1 MKTLLSILLL
11 AVSATALADDAIHVE
26 KATGDNAYTVQEIVT
41 KRAELKDKT
50 VLVRGQVVK
59 FNAQIMGKNWIHLQ
73 DGTGSDTDE
82 SNDLLVT
89 SQEAAKVGDVITAQ
103 GVVRVEQDFGSGYAY
118 SVMLEGA
125 TLQK

>member
-1 MKTLLSILLL
+1 
-11 AVSATALADDAIHVE
+11 ADDAIHVE

-73 DGTGSDTDE
+73 DGTGSDADE